1 VDLNDEDN
9 VPADVTVRAVSS
21 EFDGNG
27 GQGLEID
34 EFATYVK
41 IVERAR
47 RQWADRIDVRLGLE
61 ADYFPGYEDFLRK
74 QVEWA
79 DFHYVIGSVH
89 PQLPEYKERYDVG
102 DPFAFQ
108 QTYFRL
114 LAEGDDVLGIGC
126 LEKAGF
132 VRDVAAGLLFPFP
145 DHLVQAAETEL
156 FDCLAHPDLVKNFT
170 PLAWRPADILPEIC
184 RNLDRIAAAE
194 VAMELN
200 TSGANKSVAEMNP
213 FPEMLM
219 HMQQRAI
226 AVVIGGDAHEP
237 GRVGEGFLEALDLLE
252 QAGYRQVTYFLDRQ
266 RHDVSIDQARAS
278 LVQRQLQF

>member
-1 VDLNDEDN
+1 MTEPILYETHCHTPLCKHAVGQPEEYAAVAEQRGLRG
-9 VPADVTVRAVSS
+9 VIVTCHNPMPGGFASHVRM
-21 EFDGNG
+21 
-27 GQGLEID
+27 EID

-47 RQWADRIDVRLGLE
+47 RQWADHIDVRLGLE

-114 LAEGDDVLGIGC
+114 LAE
-126 LEKAGF
+126 
-132 VRDVAAGLLFPFP
+132 
-145 DHLVQAAETEL
+145 AAETGL